1 MSINERKMDSNIIA
15 KIIYN
20 INNEEKEYSF
30 IIKSDNNKS
39 IIKDIKLF
47 LELKHIAIKPNSNFY
62 LKRDNIIIREL
73 DKNEIINKTDIR
85 TNDQIIILENKKI
98 FSNKCSIS
106 REKVSDSKM
115 SFGES
120 KDEIFYEEKKS

>member
-39 IIKDIKLF
+39 IIKAIKLF

-73 DKNEIINKTDIR
+73 DKNEIII
-85 TNDQIIILENKKI
+85 KKI
-98 FSNKCSIS
+98 
-106 REKVSDSKM
+106 
-115 SFGES
+115 
-120 KDEIFYEEKKS
+120 